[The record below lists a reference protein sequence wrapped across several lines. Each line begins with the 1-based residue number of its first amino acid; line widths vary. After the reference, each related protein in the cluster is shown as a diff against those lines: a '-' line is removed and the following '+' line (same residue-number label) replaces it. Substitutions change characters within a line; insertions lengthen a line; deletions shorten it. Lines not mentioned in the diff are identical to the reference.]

1 MTAPRPTP
9 FDFAFAELAD
19 ERFPAIRKALQD
31 AGRDPHNRDAFL
43 MERAVVELLREIR
56 PEEGVGEAM
65 DEFVALVHLAWLFW
79 ADGARVVPV
88 GERQLTHLAGE
99 SPATAAGPGSAMYVQ
114 LPPRKVWGLPVA
126 GSPAEPLDGWFVA
139 GRGGGVQAVAVF
151 GLHPDRAGFSVVAVD
166 GPRPEGLVR
175 EGGGPLFA
183 PVLAGGDAAG
193 LYSVTG
199 MEELLELVWR
209 ALPLS
214 GAQS

>member
-1 MTAPRPTP
+1 MTTSRPTP
-9 FDFAFAELAD
+9 FDFAFSGAAE
-19 ERFPAIRKALQD
+19 ERFPAIRKALVA
-31 AGRDPHNRDAFL
+31 AGRDPRDRDAFL

-79 ADGARVVPV
+79 ADGARVVPI
-88 GERQLTHLAGE
+88 GEEQLTHLTRE
-99 SPATAAGPGSAMYVQ
+99 SPAIAAGPTSATYVQ

-139 GRGGGVQAVAVF
+139 PHGGEIQAAAVF

-175 EGGGPLFA
+175 GGGDPLFA

-214 GAQS
+214 GVQS